1 MDCVRMNALQV
12 ELERNPTEDA
22 MLYSPM
28 HNALFDLKKMTVNM
42 DVMYKLCKSEGGA
55 RCRGN

>member
-1 MDCVRMNALQV
+1 MNALQI